1 MINVTCG
8 VFNPSDKMKCTSIV
22 QSYVDYDRRVVVIQ
36 ILDKNGQI
44 AAETEVFGDDM
55 IQAIE
60 NCMQTGVRRFGLR
73 GYRPDYTNIRE
84 DE

>member
-8 VFNPSDKMKCTSIV
+8 VFNPNDKMKCTSIV
-22 QSYVDYDRRVVVIQ
+22 QSSVDNDRRVVIIQ

-60 NCMQTGVRRFGLR
+60 NCMQTGVLRFGLR
-73 GYRPDYTNIRE
+73 GYRPDYANARE